1 MISFVTLAH
10 RASSIHKRYAA
21 IHSSVFSF
29 SISQLKLKFWKGR
42 DPEYCKYESDLNQ
55 LRGELEEIRS
65 IIGREE
71 ELETANTVSREF
83 AFALDVYLIALSD
96 AITGLSKICSHRC
109 RDATGVETYST
120 KQDWADRH
128 EYDNSIQ
135 QYRRLGQRLE
145 HLFKRL

>member
-1 MISFVTLAH
+1 MISLVTLAH
-10 RASSIHKRYAA
+10 RASSIHKRYAG

-29 SISQLKLKFWKGR
+29 SISQLKFNFWKGK
-42 DPEYCKYESDLNQ
+42 DPEYCSYESDLAQ
-55 LRGELEEIRS
+55 LCDELEEIRS
-65 IIGREE
+65 IIERE
-71 ELETANTVSREF
+71 ELEPANTISREF

-96 AITGLSKICSHRC
+96 AITGLSTICGHRC
-109 RDATGVETYST
+109 RDSTGVEAYSS